1 VRPLTREQFIYQPAL
16 EQTRRAGVARYP
28 KRRGPLGHEC
38 TGLHQDAVGVDLTIR
53 RTGPDSEVRQAPRRL
68 RDRRR
73 RRVQPDP
80 RAPEPRV
87 RGALLQ
93 GPLGRHRHE
102 GHQALARGRPAA
114 VPLQPGPPRS
124 TGSGSIATRPARR
137 WTAPPRWA
145 TTAGSSRSSRG
156 GARRRS
162 GHTAG
167 GAGAAGRSGHR
178 TQHVQVLRAVIYN
191 HHVRFADRWRI
202 GCSWQ
207 ATPRMRPS
215 GSLGSAGATIARL
228 RIAVGPLGSASTNQT
243 RRGYL
248 HAVTC
253 DQHVIA

>member
-145 TTAGSSRSSRG
+145 TTAGSSRCSRG
-156 GARRRS
+156 STPTLWSHRRGCWSCWPVRAS
-162 GHTAG
+162 DPTRPGTACSHLQPP
-167 GAGAAGRSGHR
+167 RP
-178 TQHVQVLRAVIYN
+178 LR
-191 HHVRFADRWRI
+191 RPLADRVFLAGDAAHETERKPGFG
-202 GCSWQ
+202 GCHD
-207 ATPRMRPS
+207 RPVEDC
-215 GSLGSAGATIARL
+215 GRALGERVDEPDSARVLDAA
-228 RIAVGPLGSASTNQT
+228 
-243 RRGYL
+243 
-248 HAVTC
+248 TC